1 MSTVSARPFGTLPDG
16 SPIELYAIRV
26 GAIELHAITLGAII
40 TSLRVPD
47 RHGRLADVVLGHDT
61 LAPYLQNTPYLGA
74 VVGRCANRIAEG
86 RFRLDDADH
95 QLAINEAPHHLH
107 GGDRGFDRHR
117 WAGRPSSRGD
127 AVGVTFER
135 TSPAGEEHYPGALNV
150 AVSYFVT
157 PDATVIVE
165 YEATTDAPTIVNLT
179 QHTYFNLA
187 GETSRSILDHE
198 LTIHADSFTPIGPT
212 RIPSGEIAHVQGTP
226 FDFRTPARVGER
238 IDLPDEQLRR
248 AGGFDHNFVL
258 SPVNQPHRPAVELRD
273 PSSGRRLAI
282 TTSAPGLQFY
292 SGHKL
297 DGTITGAY
305 GRMLDRHAGLCLES
319 QQFPDAPNQASF
331 PPVTLRPG
339 ERYRSTTSWHFVPAL
354 HNR

>member
-1 MSTVSARPFGTLPDG
+1 MSAVSAVPFGTLPDG
-16 SPIELYAIRV
+16 SLIESYAIRV

-61 LAPYLQNTPYLGA
+61 LAPYLQNTPYFGA
-74 VVGRCANRIAEG
+74 VVGRCANRIADG
-86 RFRLDDADH
+86 RFRLDDQDY

-117 WAGRPSSRGD
+117 WVGRPSSRGD
-127 AVGVTFER
+127 AAGVTFER
-135 TSPAGEEHYPGALNV
+135 TSPAGEEHYPGTLRV
-150 AVSYFVT
+150 SVSYFVT

-179 QHTYFNLA
+179 QHSYFNLA

-198 LTIHADSFTPIGPT
+198 LTIHADRFTPIGPT
-212 RIPSGEIAHVQGTP
+212 RIPTGGITSVEGTP
-226 FDFRTPARVGER
+226 FDLRTPVRVGARVLLAE
-238 IDLPDEQLRR
+238 EQLRR
-248 AGGFDHNFVL
+248 GGGFDHNFVL
-258 SPVNQPHRPAVELRD
+258 QRTGQERVPAALLED
-273 PSSGRRLAI
+273 PGSGRRLEVS
-282 TTSAPGLQFY
+282 TSAPGLQFY

-297 DGTITGAY
+297 DGSIMGAY
-305 GRMLDRHAGLCLES
+305 GRVFDRFAGLCLES
-319 QQFPDAPNQASF
+319 QHFPDAPNQPGF

-339 ERYRSTTSWHFVPAL
+339 DVYWSTTSWQFTIG
-354 HNR
+354 